1 MQLVLVVGVVL
12 LLLVVGVVLHLQVVG
27 AASAS
32 GGGSGQCS

>member
-1 MQLVLVVGVVL
+1 MQLVLVMGVVL